1 MTDHAAHAQDHL
13 ARASAIGQRI
23 AAEFDHDEPDRSRIN
38 AFNVRKRNH
47 TKDAEVHALLAIAGG
62 LQDVR
67 QAIENGRHH
76 R

>member
-1 MTDHAAHAQDHL
+1 MTDHVAIARDHIE
-13 ARASAIGQRI
+13 RAGAVGQRI
-23 AAEFDHDEPDRSRIN
+23 AAEYQQAEPDRTRLN

-47 TKDAEVHALLAIAGG
+47 MKDAEVHALLAIAGG

-67 QAIENGRHH
+67 QAIENSRHH